1 MKTYLVTGGSGFI
14 GTNFINYILKNNNDI
29 KIINLD
35 KITYAGNINNQIRTD
50 ENKYKLIKGDIC
62 DIKLVEKLFEE
73 YSFDFVVHFA
83 AETHVDRS
91 IDTPINFIQTNI
103 IGTLNLLNQSL
114 EYWNAS
120 SKKKS
125 FKFLHISTDEVYG
138 SLGSEGKFT
147 EENPYNPSSP
157 YSASKASADHL
168 VRSWNKTYGLPT
180 LITNCSNNYGPYQFP
195 EKLIPLII
203 INCINEKSLPVYGDG
218 QNIRDW
224 LYVIDHCEAIQCVL
238 EEGRAG
244 QTYNIGGD
252 HEVKNID
259 IVNTICRILNDLLPR
274 NNGDYEELINFVE
287 DRPGHDF
294 RYAIDSTKLK
304 NELGWKPRTS
314 FSDGIKNTIKWY
326 LKNENWW
333 KMINDNSYQQQR
345 LGVIE

>member
-168 VRSWNKTYGLPT
+168 VRSWNRTYGLPT
-180 LITNCSNNYGPYQFP
+180 IITNCSNNYGPYQFP

-238 EEGRAG
+238 EEGRVG

-259 IVNTICRILNDLLPR
+259 IVNTICRILNDLSPR
-274 NNGDYEELINFVE
+274 NNGHYEELINFVE

-304 NELGWKPRTS
+304 NELGWRPRTS

>member
-120 SKKKS
+120 SKKK
-125 FKFLHISTDEVYG
+125 
-138 SLGSEGKFT
+138 
-147 EENPYNPSSP
+147 
-157 YSASKASADHL
+157 
-168 VRSWNKTYGLPT
+168 
-180 LITNCSNNYGPYQFP
+180 
-195 EKLIPLII
+195 II
-203 INCINEKSLPVYGDG
+203 
-218 QNIRDW
+218 
-224 LYVIDHCEAIQCVL
+224 
-238 EEGRAG
+238 
-244 QTYNIGGD
+244 
-252 HEVKNID
+252 
-259 IVNTICRILNDLLPR
+259 
-274 NNGDYEELINFVE
+274 
-287 DRPGHDF
+287 
-294 RYAIDSTKLK
+294 
-304 NELGWKPRTS
+304 
-314 FSDGIKNTIKWY
+314 
-326 LKNENWW
+326 
-333 KMINDNSYQQQR
+333 
-345 LGVIE
+345 